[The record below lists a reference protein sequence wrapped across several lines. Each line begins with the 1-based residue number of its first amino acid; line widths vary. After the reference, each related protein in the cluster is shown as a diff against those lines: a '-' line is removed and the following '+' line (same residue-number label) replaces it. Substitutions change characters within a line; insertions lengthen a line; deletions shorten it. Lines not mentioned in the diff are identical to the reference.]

1 MTCKPSAA
9 RPAAIDPVA
18 APPAKAHMT
27 TLHFGMVIVGLPYSH
42 AGQMTLEEIVGG
54 APYGATTIAG
64 GKGER
69 QVSKLELDGAR
80 HQGAL
85 IANTAAKL
93 AA

>member
-1 MTCKPSAA
+1 MLAIKPQM
-9 RPAAIDPVA
+9 R
-18 APPAKAHMT
+18 
-27 TLHFGMVIVGLPYSH
+27 VGLPYSH

-69 QVSKLELDGAR
+69 QPSKLELDGAR

-85 IANTAAKL
+85 IAKTAAKL
-93 AA
+93 AAWTVRFPPFGSHPNRPESTDTVL